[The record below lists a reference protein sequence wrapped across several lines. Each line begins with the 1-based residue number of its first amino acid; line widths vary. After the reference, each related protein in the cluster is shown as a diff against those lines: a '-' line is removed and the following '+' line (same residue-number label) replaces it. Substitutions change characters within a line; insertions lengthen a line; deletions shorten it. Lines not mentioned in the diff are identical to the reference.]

1 MRLIDVIRGPSR
13 PTQVQLRH
21 RRRRAGALAAA
32 AGVALLLGMIAGAS
46 SGGDDTAGK
55 DAQATTVGWYGHLRT
70 LAGAG
75 RASLDFE
82 QRSQESAAIDRAL
95 QLTPFVRMAGRQH
108 PLVALTFDD
117 GPGPFT
123 DRLIDELQ
131 RLRVPATFFVVG
143 YQLPE
148 FAAQLQREVDL
159 GLTVGDH
166 TTDHANLAQLSARD
180 QRRQIVDDAIEIRSY
195 GAPYPRLFRPPY
207 GSYNQTT
214 HTLLGRQRML
224 SVLWSVDSEDYTQPG
239 TDAIVSNVVDA
250 VQPGSIV
257 LMHDGGGDRTQ
268 TLAAVPRIVAQL
280 RREGYR
286 FVSVPRLLLENPPP
300 QDQELP
306 NGFNPTGAG

>member
-13 PTQVQLRH
+13 PTQVELRH
-21 RRRRAGALAAA
+21 RRRRAGALAVA

-46 SGGDDTAGK
+46 SGGGTAGP
-55 DAQATTVGWYGHLRT
+55 DAGAPTIGWYGHLRT

-82 QRSQESAAIDRAL
+82 QRAQESAAIDRAL
-95 QLTPFVRMAGRQH
+95 QRTPFVRRAGSEH

-123 DRLIDELQ
+123 DRIIDELQ
-131 RLRVPATFFVVG
+131 KLHVPATFFVVG

-166 TTDHANLAQLSARD
+166 TADHANLAHLSPRD
-180 QRRQIVDDAIEIRSY
+180 QRSQIVDDATEIHSF

-214 HTLLGRQRML
+214 HALLGRQRML
-224 SVLWSVDSEDYTQPG
+224 SVLWSVDSEDYTLPG
-239 TDAIVSNVVDA
+239 TDAIVRNVVAA

-268 TLAAVPRIVAQL
+268 TLAALPRIVAEL
-280 RREGYR
+280 RRAGYR
-286 FVSVPRLLLENPPP
+286 FASVPRLLLENPPP

>member
-32 AGVALLLGMIAGAS
+32 AGVALLLGMIVGAS
-46 SGGDDTAGK
+46 GGGGTAGS
-55 DAQATTVGWYGHLRT
+55 DAQAATVGWYGHLRT

-82 QRSQESAAIDRAL
+82 QRAQESAAIDRAL
-95 QLTPFVRMAGRQH
+95 ALTPFVRRAGRQR

-131 RLRVPATFFVVG
+131 RLHVPATFFVVG

-148 FAAQLQREVDL
+148 FAPQLQREVDL

-166 TTDHANLAQLSARD
+166 TADHANLAHLSAAD
-180 QRRQIVDDAIEIRSY
+180 QRSQVVEDATEIRSY

-207 GSYNQTT
+207 GSYNKTT
-214 HTLLGRQRML
+214 HALLARQRML
-224 SVLWSVDSEDYTQPG
+224 SVLWSVDSEDYTLPG
-239 TDAIVSNVVDA
+239 TDAIVRNVVDA

-257 LMHDGGGDRTQ
+257 LMHDGGGDRAQ
-268 TLAAVPRIVAQL
+268 TLAAVPRIVAEL

-286 FVSVPRLLLENPPP
+286 FASVPRLLLENPPP

-306 NGFNPTGAG
+306 SGFNPTGAG

>member
-1 MRLIDVIRGPSR
+1 MRPIDVIRGPSR

-21 RRRRAGALAAA
+21 RRRRAGALAVA
-32 AGVALLLGMIAGAS
+32 AGVALLLGMIVGAS
-46 SGGDDTAGK
+46 IGGGGTGGP
-55 DAQATTVGWYGHLRT
+55 DAQATTIGWYGHLRT

-82 QRSQESAAIDRAL
+82 QRAQESVAIDRAL
-95 QLTPFVRMAGRQH
+95 QRTPFVRMAGRQH

-117 GPGPFT
+117 GPSPFT
-123 DRLIDELQ
+123 DRLIEELQ
-131 RLRVPATFFVVG
+131 RRHVPATFFVVG
-143 YQLPE
+143 YQLPD
-148 FAAQLQREVDL
+148 FAPQLQREVDL

-166 TTDHANLAQLSARD
+166 TADHRNLAQLSAAD
-180 QRRQIVDDAIEIRSY
+180 QRSQIVDDATEIHSY

-207 GSYNQTT
+207 GSYDQTT
-214 HTLLGRQRML
+214 HTLLRRQRML
-224 SVLWSVDSEDYTQPG
+224 SVLWSVDSEDYTLPG
-239 TDAIVSNVVDA
+239 TDAIVQNVVRA

-268 TLAAVPRIVAQL
+268 TLAAVPRIVAEL

-286 FVSVPRLLLENPPP
+286 FASVPRLLLENPPP

-306 NGFNPTGAG
+306 SGFNTAGAG